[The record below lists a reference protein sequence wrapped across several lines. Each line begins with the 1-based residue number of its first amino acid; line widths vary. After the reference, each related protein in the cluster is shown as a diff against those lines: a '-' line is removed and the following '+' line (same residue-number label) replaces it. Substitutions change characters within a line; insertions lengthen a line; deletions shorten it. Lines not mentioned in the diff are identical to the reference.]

1 MKISVNWLRDFIDLL
16 DSAEAIADKLTLS
29 GLEVEGIERY
39 DQITGGLAG
48 LVVGEVRS
56 VRPHPHAD
64 RLQLTTVDVGEE
76 QPLPI
81 VCGAPN
87 VAVGQRVVV
96 ATVGTTLHP
105 TQGEAFTIKKAKIRG
120 EESRGMICAEDEIGL
135 STGHDG
141 IMVLNTD
148 VPNGTPAADYF
159 RPASDAVLEIGLTP
173 NRADAASHLGVAR
186 DLKALYRKPLSL
198 PSVDAFRVDNHHRP
212 IRVTVE
218 NIEACPR
225 YCGVTLSGV
234 QVQDSPDW
242 LKGRLKAIGL
252 SPINNVV
259 DATNYVMHE
268 LGQPLH
274 AFDADAIIGD
284 EVIVRTL
291 PAGSEFTTLDGKKRK
306 LQADDL
312 MICNAEGGMCIAGV
326 FGGIAS
332 GVKASTKNIFLE
344 SAYFAPE
351 YIRRTAQHH
360 SLKTDASFR
369 YERGT
374 DPNVTVFALKRA
386 ILLIQEVAGG
396 QVSSDVVDE
405 FPNPIAPFRVAV
417 KYAHVD
423 RLIGKVIDRSGIK
436 TILTELDISI
446 NEENE
451 EGLVVSVPSYRV
463 DVQREADVIEE
474 ILRVHGY
481 DQVPTAAHLK
491 ADYLA
496 SFPELDG
503 TALRAKVSE
512 MLVGRGFYEII
523 TNSLTKPAYAQ
534 ALHQA
539 DRSVVIVNALSED
552 LSVMRQ
558 SLLFS
563 GLEVIAHNVNRQQ
576 KNLKLFEFGTTYQK
590 REDKYVETNEL
601 AIFMTGRAQ
610 SESWMNPE
618 EPVSF
623 HHLSSLIRK
632 IFNRFDID
640 APSQHMAELPGLDYG
655 LQYVFQH
662 EVLANVGLVSG
673 SVANLAG
680 VQQPVFYAI
689 VSWPSLL
696 AHVRS
701 ASQKERL
708 VYQPISKF
716 PEVRRDLSLVLDEQ
730 VPFSQVEEIAKQASN
745 QLVRQINVFDIYEG
759 EQLAK
764 GKKAYALSFTL
775 QDQEKTLTD
784 TLIEK
789 TMNKL
794 MSTLEREL
802 NATIR
807 K

>member
-1 MKISVNWLRDFIDLL
+1 MKISVNWLRDFIDLP
-16 DSAEAIADKLTLS
+16 DSAEAIAGKLTLS
-29 GLEVEGIERY
+29 GLEVEGIEHY

-48 LVVGEVRS
+48 LIIGEVLS
-56 VRPHPHAD
+56 VKPHPDAD
-64 RLQLTTVDVGEE
+64 RLQLTTVDVGEDE
-76 QPLPI
+76 PLPI

-87 VAVGQRVVV
+87 VATGQRVVV
-96 ATVGTTLHP
+96 AVVGTTLYP
-105 TQGEAFTIKKAKIRG
+105 TKGESFTIKKAKIRG
-120 EESRGMICAEDEIGL
+120 QESRGMICAEDEIGL
-135 STGHDG
+135 GTSHDG

-148 VPNGTPAADYF
+148 VPNGTPAANYF
-159 RPASDAVLEIGLTP
+159 RPVSDTVLEIGLTP

-186 DLKALYRKPLSL
+186 DLKALYRKPLTL
-198 PSVDAFRVDNHHRP
+198 PVVDKFRVDNHNRP

-218 NIEACPR
+218 NINACPR
-225 YCGVTLSGV
+225 YSGVTLSGV
-234 QVQDSPDW
+234 QVQASPDW

-252 SPINNVV
+252 SPINNIV

-274 AFDADAIIGD
+274 TFDADAIVGD
-284 EVIVRTL
+284 EVIVKTL
-291 PAGSEFTTLDGKKRK
+291 SAGSEFTTLDGKNRK
-306 LQADDL
+306 LQANDL
-312 MICNAEGGMCIAGV
+312 MICNAENGMCIAGV
-326 FGGIAS
+326 FGGIKS
-332 GVKASTKNIFLE
+332 GVKGSTKNIFLE

-374 DPNVTVFALKRA
+374 DPNITVFALKRA
-386 ILLIQEVAGG
+386 ILLIQELAGG
-396 QVSSDVVDE
+396 QVSSDIVDE
-405 FPNPIAPFRVAV
+405 FPAPILPFQVTV

-423 RLIGKVIDRSGIK
+423 RLIGKTIDRPEIK
-436 TILTELDISI
+436 TILTELDITVT
-446 NEENE
+446 EESD
-451 EGLVVSVPSYRV
+451 EGLVVSVPPYRV

-474 ILRVHGY
+474 ILRIHGY

-496 SFPELDG
+496 SFPELDAA
-503 TALRAKVSE
+503 ALRAKISE
-512 MLVGRGFYEII
+512 MLVGDGFYEIV

-534 ALHQA
+534 ALEQA
-539 DRSVVIVNALSED
+539 DRSVPVVNALSED

-563 GLEVIAHNVNRQQ
+563 GLEVIAHNANRQQ
-576 KNLKLFEFGTTYQK
+576 KNVKLFEFGTTYQK

-601 AIFMTGRAQ
+601 AIFMTGQTQ
-610 SESWMNPE
+610 SESWMTTE
-618 EPVSF
+618 DPVSF

-640 APSQHMAELPGLDYG
+640 DPGQNMAELPNFDYG
-655 LQYVFQH
+655 LHYIFQDK
-662 EVLANVGLVSG
+662 VLADIGLVSETLA
-673 SVANLAG
+673 SLAG
-680 VQQPVFYAI
+680 VQQPVFYAN
-689 VSWPSLL
+689 VNWPKLIAS
-696 AHVRS
+696 VRS
-701 ASQKERL
+701 SSQKERL

-730 VPFSQVEEIAKQASN
+730 VPFSRVEEIAKQASN
-745 QLVRQINVFDIYEG
+745 QLVRQINVFDIYKG
-759 EQLAK
+759 EQLEK

-775 QDQEKTLTD
+775 QDQDKTLTD

-794 MSTLEREL
+794 MNTLEREL

>member
-1 MKISVNWLRDFIDLL
+1 MKISVNWLRDFIDLP

-29 GLEVEGIERY
+29 GLEVEGIEHY
-39 DQITGGLAG
+39 DQITGGLVG
-48 LVVGEVRS
+48 LVIGEVRS
-56 VRPHPHAD
+56 VQPHPDAD
-64 RLQLTTVDVGEE
+64 RLQLTTVDVGEDE
-76 QPLPI
+76 PLPI

-87 VAVGQRVVV
+87 VAAGQRVVV
-96 ATVGTTLHP
+96 AVVGATLYP
-105 TQGEAFTIKKAKIRG
+105 TNGEPFTIKKAKIRG
-120 EESRGMICAEDEIGL
+120 QESRGMICAEDEIGL
-135 STGHDG
+135 GTSHDG

-148 VPNGTPAADYF
+148 APNGTPAADYF
-159 RPASDAVLEIGLTP
+159 RPVSDTVLEIGLTP

-186 DLKALYRKPLSL
+186 DLKALYRKPLTP
-198 PSVDAFRVDNHHRP
+198 PSVDEFRVDNHDYP
-212 IRVTVE
+212 IRVTIE
-218 NIEACPR
+218 NTEACPR
-225 YCGVTLSGV
+225 YSGVTLSGV

-242 LKGRLKAIGL
+242 LKGRLRAIGL
-252 SPINNVV
+252 SPINNIV

-274 AFDADAIIGD
+274 AFDADAIVGNA
-284 EVIVRTL
+284 VIVKTL
-291 PAGSEFTTLDGKKRK
+291 PAGSEFTTLDRKDRK

-326 FGGIAS
+326 FGGIKS
-332 GVKASTKNIFLE
+332 GVKVDTKNIFLE

-374 DPNVTVFALKRA
+374 DPNMTVFALKRA
-386 ILLIQEVAGG
+386 ILLIQDLAGG
-396 QVSSDVVDE
+396 KVSSDIVDE
-405 FPNPIAPFRVAV
+405 FPAPILPFRVTV

-423 RLIGKVIDRSGIK
+423 RLIGKVIDRPEIK

-446 NEENE
+446 SEEND
-451 EGLVVSVPSYRV
+451 EGLVVLVPPYRV

-474 ILRVHGY
+474 ILRIHGY
-481 DQVPTAAHLK
+481 DQVPTAAHLR

-503 TALRAKVSE
+503 TSLRAKVSE
-512 MLVGRGFYEII
+512 MLVGAGFYEIV

-534 ALHQA
+534 SLRQA
-539 DRSVVIVNALSED
+539 DSSVTMVNALSED
-552 LSVMRQ
+552 LSAMRQ

-601 AIFMTGRAQ
+601 AIFMTGQAQ
-610 SESWMNPE
+610 SESWMTNE
-618 EPVSF
+618 DPVSF
-623 HHLSSLIRK
+623 RHLSSLIRK

-640 APSQHMAELPGLDYG
+640 ALEQIMANLSAFNYS
-655 LQYVFQH
+655 LQYVFQD
-662 EVLANVGLVSG
+662 EVIAELGLVSE
-673 SVANLAG
+673 SLASLAG
-680 VQQPVFYAI
+680 VQQVVFYAS
-689 VSWPSLL
+689 VRWPKLVAS
-696 AHVRS
+696 ARS

-730 VPFSQVEEIAKQASN
+730 VQFSQVEEIAKQASN

-759 EQLAK
+759 EQLAE

-775 QDQEKTLTD
+775 QDQDQTLTD
-784 TLIEK
+784 ALIEK

-794 MSTLEREL
+794 MNTLEREL

>member
-1 MKISVNWLRDFIDLL
+1 MKISVNWLRDFINLA
-16 DSAEAIADKLTLS
+16 DSAETIADKLTLS
-29 GLEVEGIERY
+29 GLEVESIEHY

-48 LVVGEVRS
+48 LVIGEVLS
-56 VRPHPHAD
+56 VRPHPNAD
-64 RLQLTTVDVGEE
+64 RLQLTSVDVGEKN
-76 QPLPI
+76 PLPI

-105 TQGEAFTIKKAKIRG
+105 NQGEAFTIKKAKIRG

-135 STGHDG
+135 GTSHDG
-141 IMVLNTD
+141 IMVLNTE

-159 RPASDAVLEIGLTP
+159 RAVSDTVLEIGLTP

-186 DLKALYRKPLSL
+186 DLKALYRKPLTL
-198 PSVDAFRVDNHHRP
+198 PSVDEFRVDNHNRP

-218 NIEACPR
+218 NAKACPR
-225 YCGVTLSGV
+225 YSGVTLSGV
-234 QVQDSPDW
+234 RVQDSPDW
-242 LKGRLKAIGL
+242 LKSRLKAVGL

-274 AFDADAIIGD
+274 AFDADAIVGD
-284 EVIVRTL
+284 EVIVKTL
-291 PAGSEFTTLDGKKRK
+291 PAGSTFTTLDGKERT
-306 LQADDL
+306 LQDGDL
-312 MICNAEGGMCIAGV
+312 MICNAKDGMCIAGV
-326 FGGIAS
+326 FGGIKS
-332 GVKASTKNIFLE
+332 GVKASTQNVFLE

-360 SLKTDASFR
+360 GLKTDASFR

-374 DPNVTVFALKRA
+374 DPNMTVFALKRA
-386 ILLIQEVAGG
+386 ILLIQEIAGG
-396 QVSSDVVDE
+396 QVSSNLIDE
-405 FPNPIAPFRVAV
+405 YPDPATPFRVMV
-417 KYAHVD
+417 QYAHVD
-423 RLIGKVIDRSGIK
+423 RLIGKVIDRSEIK
-436 TILTELDISI
+436 TILTDLDISVTQ
-446 NEENE
+446 END
-451 EGLVVSVPSYRV
+451 EGLVVLVPPYRV

-474 ILRVHGY
+474 ILRIYGY
-481 DQVPTAAHLK
+481 DQVPTATHLK

-496 SFPELDG
+496 SFPEIDG
-503 TALRAKVSE
+503 AALRAKVSE
-512 MLVGRGFYEII
+512 MLVGSGFYEII

-534 ALHQA
+534 SLHQA
-539 DRSVVIVNALSED
+539 GSSVAVVNALSED

-590 REDKYVETNEL
+590 SEDKYVETNEL
-601 AIFMTGRAQ
+601 AIFMTGQAQ

-640 APSQHMAELPGLDYG
+640 APNQNRAELPGFDYG
-655 LQYVFQH
+655 LQYVFQDKI
-662 EVLANVGLVSG
+662 LAYVGLVSG
-673 SVANLAG
+673 SIAGLVG
-680 VQQPVFYAI
+680 VQQPVFYAN
-689 VSWPSLL
+689 VHWPKLI

-745 QLVRQINVFDIYEG
+745 QLVRHINVFDIYQG

-794 MSTLEREL
+794 MSTFEREL

>member
-1 MKISVNWLRDFIDLL
+1 MKISVNWLRDFIDLP
-16 DSAEAIADKLTLS
+16 DSAEAIADSLTLS

-48 LVVGEVRS
+48 LLIGEVLS
-56 VRPHPHAD
+56 VQPHPDAD
-64 RLQLTTVDVGEE
+64 RLQLTTVDVGEDK
-76 QPLPI
+76 PLPI

-87 VAVGQRVVV
+87 VAAGQRVVV
-96 ATVGTTLHP
+96 AVVGTTLYP
-105 TQGEAFTIKKAKIRG
+105 TKGESFTIKKAKIRG

-135 STGHDG
+135 GTSHNG

-148 VPNGTPAADYF
+148 VSNGTPAADYF
-159 RPASDAVLEIGLTP
+159 RPVSDTVLEIGLTP

-186 DLKALYRKPLSL
+186 DLKALYRKPLTL
-198 PSVDAFRVDNHHRP
+198 PSVDEFRVDNHDRS
-212 IRVTVE
+212 IRVTLE
-218 NIEACPR
+218 NPEACPR
-225 YCGVTLSGV
+225 YSGVTLSGV
-234 QVQDSPDW
+234 QVQHSPDW
-242 LKGRLKAIGL
+242 LQNRLKAIGL

-274 AFDADAIIGD
+274 AFDADAIAGN
-284 EVIVRTL
+284 EVVIKTL
-291 PAGSEFTTLDGKKRK
+291 PAGSKFTTLDGKDRK
-306 LQADDL
+306 LQANDL

-326 FGGIAS
+326 FGGNKS
-332 GVKASTKNIFLE
+332 GVKADTKNIFLE

-374 DPNVTVFALKRA
+374 DPNMTVFALKRA
-386 ILLIQEVAGG
+386 ILLIQDLAGG
-396 QVSSDVVDE
+396 QVSSDIVDE
-405 FPNPIAPFRVAV
+405 FPVPIAPFRVAV

-423 RLIGKVIDRSGIK
+423 RLIGKVIDRSEIK
-436 TILTELDISI
+436 TILTKLDISVS
-446 NEENE
+446 EEND
-451 EGLVVSVPSYRV
+451 EGIIVLVPPYRV

-474 ILRVHGY
+474 ILRIHGY

-496 SFPELDG
+496 SFPELN
-503 TALRAKVSE
+503 TATLRAKVSE
-512 MLVGRGFYEII
+512 MLIDSGFYEIV

-539 DRSVVIVNALSED
+539 DGSVSMVNALSED

-563 GLEVIAHNVNRQQ
+563 GLEVVAHNVNRQQ

-601 AIFMTGRAQ
+601 SIFMTGQVQ
-610 SESWMNPE
+610 SESWMTTE
-618 EPVSF
+618 DPVSF

-640 APSQHMAELPGLDYG
+640 APGQIMANLSAFDYS
-655 LQYVFQH
+655 LQYVFQDK
-662 EVLANVGLVSG
+662 VLAKLGLVSD
-673 SVANLAG
+673 SIASLAG
-680 VQQPVFYAI
+680 VYQPVFYAS
-689 VSWPSLL
+689 VHWPKLVAS
-696 AHVRS
+696 VR
-701 ASQKERL
+701 AAGQKKRL

-730 VPFSQVEEIAKQASN
+730 VQFSQVEAIAKQASN

-759 EQLAK
+759 EQLAE

-775 QDQEKTLTD
+775 QDQDRTLTD

-794 MSTLEREL
+794 INALEREL

>member
-1 MKISVNWLRDFIDLL
+1 MKISVNWLRDFINLS

-48 LVVGEVRS
+48 LVIGEVLS
-56 VRPHPHAD
+56 VQPHPNAD
-64 RLQLTTVDVGEE
+64 RLQITSVDVGEE

-105 TQGEAFTIKKAKIRG
+105 TQGEAFAIKKAKIRG

-135 STGHDG
+135 GTGHDG
-141 IMVLNTD
+141 IMVLNTE

-159 RPASDAVLEIGLTP
+159 RPVSDTVLEIGLTP

-186 DLKALYRKPLSL
+186 DLKALYRKPLTL
-198 PSVDAFRVDNHHRP
+198 PSVDEFRVDNHNHP

-218 NIEACPR
+218 NTEACPR
-225 YCGVTLSGV
+225 YSSVTLSGV
-234 QVQDSPDW
+234 QVKDSPNW
-242 LKGRLKAIGL
+242 LKSRLKAIGL

-274 AFDADAIIGD
+274 AFDTDAIVGD
-284 EVIVRTL
+284 EVVVQTL
-291 PAGSEFTTLDGKKRK
+291 PAGSTFITLDGKERK

-326 FGGIAS
+326 FGGIKS

-344 SAYFAPE
+344 SAYFAPK

-374 DPNVTVFALKRA
+374 DPNMTVFALKRA

-396 QVSSDVVDE
+396 QVSSDIVDK
-405 FPNPIAPFRVAV
+405 FLAPISPFRVTV
-417 KYAHVD
+417 KYAHVN
-423 RLIGKVIDRSGIK
+423 RLIGKVIDQSEIK
-436 TILTELDISI
+436 TILTELDITI
-446 NEENE
+446 TEENDE
-451 EGLVVSVPSYRV
+451 EIVVAVPPYRV

-474 ILRVHGY
+474 ILRIYGY

-503 TALRAKVSE
+503 AALRVKVSE
-512 MLVGRGFYEII
+512 MLVGSGFYEII
-523 TNSLTKPAYAQ
+523 TNSLTKPTYAKSLQ
-534 ALHQA
+534 QA
-539 DRSVVIVNALSED
+539 DSSVAMVNALSED

-590 REDKYVETNEL
+590 SEDKYVETNEL

-640 APSQHMAELPGLDYG
+640 APSQNMAKLPGLDYG
-655 LQYVFQH
+655 LQYVFQNKF
-662 EVLANVGLVSG
+662 LADVGLVSD
-673 SVANLAG
+673 STASLAG
-680 VQQPVFYAI
+680 VQQPVFYAV
-689 VSWPSLL
+689 VSWPELI
-696 AHVRS
+696 ARVRS
-701 ASQKERL
+701 ANQKERL

-730 VPFSQVEEIAKQASN
+730 VSFSQVEEIVKQASN
-745 QLVRQINVFDIYEG
+745 QLVRQVKVFDIYEG

-784 TLIEK
+784 ALIEK

-794 MSTLEREL
+794 INALEREL

>member
-1 MKISVNWLRDFIDLL
+1 VI
-16 DSAEAIADKLTLS
+16 
-29 GLEVEGIERY
+29 
-39 DQITGGLAG
+39 
-48 LVVGEVRS
+48 GEVRS
-56 VRPHPHAD
+56 VRPHPNAD
-64 RLQLTTVDVGEE
+64 RLQLTSVDVGEE
-76 QPLPI
+76 IPLPI

-105 TQGEAFTIKKAKIRG
+105 NQGEAFTIKKANIRG

-135 STGHDG
+135 GTGHDG
-141 IMVLNTD
+141 IIVLDTE

-159 RPASDAVLEIGLTP
+159 RPVSDTVLEIGLTP

-186 DLKALYRKPLSL
+186 DLKALYRTPLTL
-198 PSVDAFRVDNHHRP
+198 PSVNEFRVDNHNRP
-212 IRVTVE
+212 IRVLVE
-218 NIEACPR
+218 NIKACPR
-225 YCGVTLSGV
+225 YSGVTLSGLR
-234 QVQDSPDW
+234 VQDSPDW
-242 LKGRLKAIGL
+242 LKSRLKAIGL

-274 AFDADAIIGD
+274 AFDADAIVGN

-291 PAGSEFTTLDGKKRK
+291 PAGSKFVTLDGKERE

-312 MICNAEGGMCIAGV
+312 MICNAESGMCIAGV

-332 GVKASTKNIFLE
+332 GVKASTKSIFLE

-360 SLKTDASFR
+360 GLKTDASFR

-374 DPNVTVFALKRA
+374 DPNMTVFALKRA
-386 ILLIQEVAGG
+386 ILLIQEIAGG
-396 QVSSDVVDE
+396 QVSSNLVDE
-405 FPNPIAPFRVAV
+405 FPDPVAPFRVTV

-423 RLIGKVIDRSGIK
+423 RLIGKVIDRSEIRA
-436 TILTELDISI
+436 ILTDLDITI
-446 NEENE
+446 IQEDDEE
-451 EGLVVSVPSYRV
+451 LVVSVPPYRV

-474 ILRVHGY
+474 ILRIHGY

-496 SFPELDG
+496 SFPDLDAA
-503 TALRAKVSE
+503 ALRAKVSE
-512 MLVGRGFYEII
+512 MLVGNGFYEIV

-534 ALHQA
+534 ALDIA
-539 DRSVVIVNALSED
+539 DRSVAMVNALSED

-563 GLEVIAHNVNRQQ
+563 GLEVIVHNVNRQQ
-576 KNLKLFEFGTTYQK
+576 KSLKLFEFGTTYQK
-590 REDKYVETNEL
+590 QEDKYLETNAL
-601 AIFMTGRAQ
+601 AIFMTGHAQ

-632 IFNRFDID
+632 IFNRFDIG
-640 APSQHMAELPGLDYG
+640 APSQNRVEAPGFDYG
-655 LQYVFQH
+655 LQYVFQDKI
-662 EVLANVGLVSG
+662 LADVGRVSG
-673 SVANLAG
+673 SVTRLVG
-680 VQQPVFYAI
+680 LQQPVFYAI
-689 VSWPSLL
+689 VSWTELI
-696 AHVRS
+696 AHLRS

-730 VPFSQVEEIAKQASN
+730 VPFSQVEKIAKQASN

-759 EQLAK
+759 EQLAE

-794 MSTLEREL
+794 MNTLEREL